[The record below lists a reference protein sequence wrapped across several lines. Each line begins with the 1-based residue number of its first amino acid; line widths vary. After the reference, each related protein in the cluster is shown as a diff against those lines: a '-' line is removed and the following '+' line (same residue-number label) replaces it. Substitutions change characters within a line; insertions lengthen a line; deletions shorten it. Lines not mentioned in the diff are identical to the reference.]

1 MPYTE
6 MDNITLAKLPSYLN
20 ELGRNLSFSS
30 WA

>member
-20 ELGRNLSFSS
+20 RLERNPSFSLR
-30 WA
+30 A